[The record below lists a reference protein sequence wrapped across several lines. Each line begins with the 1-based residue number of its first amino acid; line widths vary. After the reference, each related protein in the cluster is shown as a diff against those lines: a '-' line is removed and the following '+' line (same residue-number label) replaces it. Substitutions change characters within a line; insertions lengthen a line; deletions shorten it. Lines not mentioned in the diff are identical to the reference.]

1 MYVALALVFLLAV
14 LITLAKVRVEE
25 ALTPTPDPAAP
36 TFTPVK
42 QRTASK
48 IMYTGDGFLPEDW
61 YFFHSKVTLDSI
73 YFQSIQPNMSIL
85 IIKRISSEVST
96 CDRAS

>member
-1 MYVALALVFLLAV
+1 MSPQLWSDLKVYVALALVFLLAV

-73 YFQSIQPNMSIL
+73 YFQLIQPNMSIL
-85 IIKRISSEVST
+85 IIK
-96 CDRAS
+96 